1 MRKSKDVFGR
11 KLNKVYLYM
20 DYTVVA
26 VNKNEAVTL
35 LRRVL
40 PHLSYGMASTALK
53 IKRNFRTVTQPI
65 VYKTSH

>member
-40 PHLSYGMASTALK
+40 PHLSYSMASTALK